1 MEVDEDNRSDF
12 EKEEEEEDDSVSDL
26 LRDRFRLSAISI
38 AESEAKRSGME
49 ISPPIVACIADL
61 AFKYIGQLAKD
72 LELFAHHA
80 GRKSVTMTDVIVS
93 GECIMSN
100 NAFGSISSFVVRGSQ
115 FILVQ
120 SYRNIKTYSL

>member
-100 NAFGSISSFVVRGSQ
+100 NAFGTHRNEHLAASLRSISYQ
-115 FILVQ
+115 
-120 SYRNIKTYSL
+120 